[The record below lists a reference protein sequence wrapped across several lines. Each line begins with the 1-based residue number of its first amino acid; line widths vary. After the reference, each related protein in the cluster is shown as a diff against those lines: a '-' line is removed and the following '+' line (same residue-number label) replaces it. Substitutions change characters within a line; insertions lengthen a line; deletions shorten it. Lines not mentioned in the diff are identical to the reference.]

1 MTDLLVGTDQG
12 LLALNE
18 NGGAWDIAAKHL
30 DGLEINGVAREKS
43 GTVLV
48 ATRSKGLHRL
58 DLNSGKTERL
68 GEGVLPDKTRCV
80 TVSPHDP
87 QKIFVGTEPAGIF
100 ISLDGGRNW
109 RENRQVAQMNLD
121 RGWKFPIP
129 IIGSHIR
136 HILADAK
143 DPNYVYAAVQV
154 GGLLRSEDGGETW
167 QDVDQ
172 GLDPDVHQLVQH
184 PGDSKVIYAVCGSG
198 GYPGV
203 PGDFSTYPPPFPQG
217 RPLYRSKDRGK
228 TWECISKDFKR
239 AYGVPMTAIPG
250 KKATLFAA
258 VARDIPP
265 FWGKRPEKADAVL
278 IRSEDDGDSWKEVG
292 DGLPAPFGIMIEVIE
307 ADEKRGN
314 RVFIATGG
322 EGMKMLPE
330 NERKG
335 QVFYS
340 GDNGAWK
347 KVPKDFPSVF
357 TVTPV

>member
-1 MTDLLVGTDQG
+1 MTDLLVGTDRG
-12 LLALNE
+12 LLVLKE
-18 NGGAWDIAAKHL
+18 NGGAWDIAAKYL

-48 ATRSKGLHRL
+48 ATRTKGLHRL
-58 DLNSGKTERL
+58 NVASGQVARL
-68 GEGVLPDKTRCV
+68 GADVLPDKTRCV
-80 TVSPHDP
+80 AVSPQDTR
-87 QKIFVGTEPAGIF
+87 KIFVGSEPAGIF
-100 ISLDGGRNW
+100 VSTDGGQSW
-109 RENRQVAQMNLD
+109 RENKQVAQMNLD

-129 IIGSHIR
+129 VIGSHIR
-136 HILADAK
+136 HILIDSQ
-143 DPNYVYAAVQV
+143 DGRYVYAAVQV

-167 QDVDQ
+167 QVVDQ

-184 PGDSKVIYAVCGSG
+184 PVDSRVIYAICGSG
-198 GYPGV
+198 GYPGK

-217 RPLYRSKDRGK
+217 RPLYRSQDRGK
-228 TWECISKDFKR
+228 TWDCISKDFKR
-239 AYGVPMTAIPG
+239 AYGVPMTAIAGTPPI
-250 KKATLFAA
+250 LFAA

-265 FWGKRPEKADAVL
+265 FWANRPEKADAVL
-278 IRSEDDGDSWKEVG
+278 IRSEDDGNSWCEV

-307 ADEKRGN
+307 VDAKYGN

-340 GDNGAWK
+340 SGGKGAWK
-347 KVPKDFPSVF
+347 RIPMDFPSVF